1 MYQLKKL
8 PLATIVSSI
17 LLLTA
22 CGDDKIVEVIKEVE
36 VEVPAPVPAPV
47 NFSYE
52 VTVTNLTNSQPLSP
66 VAVILHKQSHVFSV
80 GGIASLEL
88 EQMAEGGDNSG
99 WMNWGF
105 GLASRSGAAPI
116 GPGAS
121 ETIMIT
127 IEDVSDANLSLVS
140 MLVNTN
146 DGFSGLD
153 AWNVSQLA
161 VGDSWTTN
169 AFTYDAGTEANDEIV
184 NGGGASGVS
193 GIPANPGMNGG
204 TNASG
209 VTSTEA
215 NQMIHIHRG
224 NIGDTDATGGISDVD
239 SRIHRWLNPVAKVT
253 VTVK

>member
-8 PLATIVSSI
+8 PLATLVSSI

-36 VEVPAPVPAPV
+36 VEVPAPVPIPV

-52 VTVTNLTNSQPLSP
+52 IKVTNLTNSQPLSP

-88 EQMAEGGDNSG
+88 EQMAEDGDNSG
-99 WMNWGF
+99 LMNWGF

-127 IEDVSDANLSLVS
+127 IEDVSDANLSLAS

-169 AFTYDAGTEANDEIV
+169 AFTYDAGTEAN
-184 NGGGASGVS
+184 
-193 GIPANPGMNGG
+193 
-204 TNASG
+204 
-209 VTSTEA
+209 TEA
-215 NQMIHIHRG
+215 AGTIPGPADGSEGAGFNTNRDDSG
-224 NIGDTDATGGISDVD
+224 YISMHPGVVSSDD
-239 SRIHRWLNPVAKVT
+239 GLNTSILTQAHKFDNPSMRIKVT
-253 VTVK
+253 RIE

>member
-8 PLATIVSSI
+8 PLATISSI
-17 LLLTA
+17 LLLSA
-22 CGDDKIVEVIKEVE
+22 CGDDKIVE
-36 VEVPAPVPAPV
+36 VEVPAPVPAPI
-47 NFSYE
+47 NYSYE

-88 EQMAEGGDNSG
+88 EQMAEGGDSSG
-99 WMNWGF
+99 LMNWGF
-105 GLASRSGAAPI
+105 GLASSSGAAPI

-153 AWNVSQLA
+153 AWNLSQLA

-169 AFTYDAGTEANDEIV
+169 AFTYDAGTEAN
-184 NGGGASGVS
+184 
-193 GIPANPGMNGG
+193 
-204 TNASG
+204 
-209 VTSTEA
+209 TEA
-215 NQMIHIHRG
+215 AGTVPGPADGSEGAGFN
-224 NIGDTDATGGISDVD
+224 TDRDDSGFISMHPGVVSSDD
-239 SRIHRWLNPVAKVT
+239 GLNTSILTQAHKFDNPSMRIKVIRIE
-253 VTVK
+253 